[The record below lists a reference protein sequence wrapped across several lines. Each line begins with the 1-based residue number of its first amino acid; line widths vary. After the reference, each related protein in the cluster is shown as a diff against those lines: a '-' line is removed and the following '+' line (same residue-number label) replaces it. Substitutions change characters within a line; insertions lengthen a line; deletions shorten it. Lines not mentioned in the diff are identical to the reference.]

1 MMKTTHAVEK
11 TARVRQELHPSDYE
25 SGCNQR
31 WTIFGRFR
39 EFYKVKTAMNST
51 RREPKIIENKSI
63 GCGLTVQMFRNLPV
77 WSMWC

>member
-11 TARVRQELHPSDYE
+11 TARVRQEFHPSDFE
-25 SGCNQR
+25 MCSQR

-39 EFYKVKTAMNST
+39 EFYKAKTAMNST

-63 GCGLTVQMFRNLPV
+63 GCGLQVSRWDGYSNLQ
-77 WSMWC
+77 